1 MVNPQLIGIY
11 KLEDVPD
18 RNNVNNGYLMY
29 VDTQSNSF
37 TLKKVNLNTGIEFG
51 EEFIMRSFEKSSFTR
66 TAEKLGS
73 GVTPTFG
80 DAEISAESTSDGA
93 VVSFDCACQNV
104 PIKYY
109 IYEIGNEIGQKT
121 YVRFSE
127 RIIFWEMI

>member
-1 MVNPQLIGIY
+1 
-11 KLEDVPD
+11 
-18 RNNVNNGYLMY
+18 
-29 VDTQSNSF
+29 
-37 TLKKVNLNTGIEFG
+37 
-51 EEFIMRSFEKSSFTR
+51 MRSFEKSSFTR

-109 IYEIGNEIGQKT
+109 IYEIEMKSVKNLCAFFRKNYILGNDIMYTEQNKIRGLEKGKYFCMCMQ
-121 YVRFSE
+121 
-127 RIIFWEMI
+127 

>member
-1 MVNPQLIGIY
+1 
-11 KLEDVPD
+11 
-18 RNNVNNGYLMY
+18 
-29 VDTQSNSF
+29 
-37 TLKKVNLNTGIEFG
+37 
-51 EEFIMRSFEKSSFTR
+51 MRSFEKSSFTR

-121 YVRFSE
+121 YVRFFRKELYSGK
-127 RIIFWEMI
+127 

>member
-1 MVNPQLIGIY
+1 
-11 KLEDVPD
+11 
-18 RNNVNNGYLMY
+18 
-29 VDTQSNSF
+29 
-37 TLKKVNLNTGIEFG
+37 
-51 EEFIMRSFEKSSFTR
+51 MRSFEKSSFTR

-104 PIKYY
+104 PISIIFMKL
-109 IYEIGNEIGQKT
+109 KMKS
-121 YVRFSE
+121 VKKLMCVFSE